1 MYCIRRK
8 SRGFDQEEVEAFL
21 QGKASSSGTGE
32 IIGILEQMGEEM
44 AADLKEATE
53 SENASLA
60 DFNGLVAAKN
70 KEIQAATTAIEDKT
84 ARVGQLAVDIVDAYV
99 DSNSKLER
107 IIANYR
113 GFFFNFCFSR
123 CKSTHGGVSL

>member
-107 IIANYR
+107 IIANFC
-113 GFFFNFCFSR
+113 GFF
-123 CKSTHGGVSL
+123 